1 MNLIERLRDP
11 GTEVSREECADEIER
26 LTAEIDKNG
35 ELLRYVEGLETMN
48 CARIRELQAKNSA
61 LADEVG
67 DYAKENVVLTAERD
81 ALKHN
86 AAKFEARYE
95 RVLDQNSDLKAAL
108 QLIKAN
114 TNTADWPD
122 DINTAIQGAG
132 K

>member
-1 MNLIERLRDP
+1 MKQLIENLRDNRV
-11 GTEVSREECADEIER
+11 EVSREECAAALEN

-67 DYAKENVVLTAERD
+67 DYAKENVVLTAQRD
-81 ALKHN
+81 ALK
-86 AAKFEARYE
+86 
-95 RVLDQNSDLKAAL
+95 AAL
-108 QLIKAN
+108 HSISLASQDSGSTKEGMGLYAR
-114 TNTADWPD
+114 A
-122 DINTAIQGAG
+122 AIVRAAAQIVAG

>member
-1 MNLIERLRDP
+1 MKQLIENLRDNRV
-11 GTEVSREECADEIER
+11 EVSREECAAALEN

-81 ALKHN
+81 AL
-86 AAKFEARYE
+86 AA
-95 RVLDQNSDLKAAL
+95 DAAL
-108 QLIKAN
+108 WRAYQSRKQSA
-114 TNTADWPD
+114 
-122 DINTAIQGAG
+122 INAG
-132 K
+132 MAKNPLREGEQP